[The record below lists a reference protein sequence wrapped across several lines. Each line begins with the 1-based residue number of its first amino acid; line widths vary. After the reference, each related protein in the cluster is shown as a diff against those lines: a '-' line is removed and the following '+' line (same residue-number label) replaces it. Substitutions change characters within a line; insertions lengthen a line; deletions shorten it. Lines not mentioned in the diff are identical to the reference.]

1 MAKRFRGYIYG
12 VVSRRRG
19 AKYTESIERRSYGN
33 SWTSEVKL
41 PNHTIWYSKPPRKKN
56 RGFRLLQLSIFLQ
69 LIKVCIQYHV
79 SLSPIFK
86 LLCLPLIFE
95 KNSSFFL
102 HTRVCVCQPSRYSS
116 LLCPNK
122 NSLTRTQTSCR
133 TLFYPGLFSNSS
145 SSRTI
150 IVSDFKF
157 NVNIIRHHLVD

>member
-1 MAKRFRGYIYG
+1 MELSQEEEVQNTRSQLKGVHMAIREQARW
-12 VVSRRRG
+12 
-19 AKYTESIERRSYGN
+19 SYPTTQFDIQN
-33 SWTSEVKL
+33 L
-41 PNHTIWYSKPPRKKN
+41 PEKKN